1 MWESQLISTKLYR
14 NSVFNF
20 KLNSHKFNSA
30 SNFRSSAK
38 MSIFGTKFYEIWP
51 KAKSEILLT
60 EFGKKLLKE
69 CQTIDIPEK
78 QRVDIEAFKV
88 KSLNFPLEFGTNNCR
103 VMSQPK
109 DRYNN
114 IEKQISSAYPVIHE
128 RVLQLYLQFLEH
140 KCCYGYPKEK
150 ELYANLSLEDF
161 VQRLLSKRC
170 ASFVG
175 RMDAYLLLTGETGS
189 GHTYDTIGTN
199 CEKTPLLLKD
209 CLSYDEVKLSAFLSV
224 SSYTELLNDGNRQNR
239 GKLEVDFSKIEREG
253 VVIGLIGAR
262 FQRPFVME
270 FQDIVI
276 SPEQNVGTKGYGQK
290 KDGIPNKSEE
300 GIRQLWQTFYE
311 EPSFLHSDVEKDHKR
326 FGDVSRLRSADI
338 FDNVVMKKRFSISF
352 DTLLIEAQAR
362 AFKFNKQ
369 AYVHIVG
376 IGLGTWC
383 ITEQQTPIFFET
395 FSQRINYLLPKLNN
409 IGALHFSWF
418 GLDEWGD
425 LKHNGFI
432 KSSTHPRGG
441 IITLMAN
448 RNPADRLQGTQ
459 FEDMLL
465 VISYAWDGNALPGNE
480 FWFKNLAGSNDSS
493 TACSTLISE
502 LHNPHINNDWVCSKN
517 LHIASIDHGIIHISD
532 YAKIMV

>member
-1 MWESQLISTKLYR
+1 
-14 NSVFNF
+14 
-20 KLNSHKFNSA
+20 
-30 SNFRSSAK
+30 

-300 GIRQLWQTFYE
+300 GMWSYLQSNFLARFVPSSKISRDLESLRGYRQLWQTFYE